1 MQLFEDLPLPPGLW
15 LVKWIDR
22 FQLGHDSEAPKVGVA
37 LQKLT
42 AQSVDEVT
50 RLPNT
55 AIAELLGSRP
65 RTSEAG
71 EIEQPIITNRVIQA
85 GYLPIL
91 SVGEVIE
98 GGSQVTRLPPQTRE
112 VRLTHDTALADVRVG
127 SPLAP
132 PPDWSASAPFRVLNR
147 FEYQLGGIPGIQES
161 RCLVFRFNGT
171 EYILPKMV
179 IFRAFYGFSS
189 KMINAL
195 CSGPWPEKVKE
206 VISFAPYKSGL
217 FTGVDE
223 DSGAWNIVL
232 QTGVPLSHAAALALL
247 WFDPYGRKQAESLYT
262 DSLRQNDGRRG
273 ADGRSWHAGANIPHR
288 LDLGPFKMRVQGFG
302 LRPFRPSQRGSS
314 VERFLITAITAS
326 TWTLPD
332 QEVRV
337 ATHNSNAQ
345 GEQQYPAP
353 EDRTY
358 WRGKRPVEGDPDAE
372 GTSTSDPSAQD
383 SVNIF
388 SATTFEYLNEP
399 RVAPQRKKT
408 NQVFPPSP
416 PASADPPSMLVS
428 AGEPTY
434 AKVPTSPADVQE
446 RIRARSKQ
454 FEFLIQALDELVS
467 DGQIDSFEA
476 CAPTDRALLITRNGL
491 PCWSLLS
498 PKDLRTGKV
507 PSSGWEVIHRDEPSE
522 PDRQEEARTQ
532 TRYARCA
539 LILEIHRASQS
550 IVLIEIEPRP
560 TESAYCIA
568 AFEKSQ
574 HLLPW
579 LVSLVLDAIR
589 EHEGRLRS
597 LDLDSV
603 FAPITSNPVAVLKH
617 PYKHEE
623 TTQKK
628 LGPIIGLRADLLG
641 NALLRLLR

>member
-15 LVKWIDR
+15 LIKWIDR
-22 FQLGHDSEAPKVGVA
+22 FQLGHDSEAPKVNVA

-42 AQSVDEVT
+42 AQSTDE
-50 RLPNT
+50 LAQLSNT
-55 AIAELLGSRP
+55 TIAELLGSRP
-65 RTSEAG
+65 RTSDGG
-71 EIEQPIITNRVIQA
+71 EVEQPVTTNRVIQA

-98 GGSQVTRLPPQTRE
+98 GGSQVSRLPPQTRE
-112 VRLTHDTALADVRVG
+112 VRLTHNTALADLRVDA
-127 SPLAP
+127 PLP
-132 PPDWSASAPFRVLNR
+132 PPADWSASAPFRVLNR

-189 KMINAL
+189 KVINAL
-195 CSGPWPEKVKE
+195 CSGPWPEKVRE
-206 VISFAPYKSGL
+206 VISFAHYQSGL

-223 DSGAWNIVL
+223 ASGAWNIVL
-232 QTGVPLSHAAALALL
+232 QTGVPPSHAAALALL

-302 LRPFRPSQRGSS
+302 LRAFRPSQRGSLI
-314 VERFLITAITAS
+314 ERFLITAITAS

-332 QEVRV
+332 QEVCF

-345 GEQQYPAP
+345 GEQQHPAP
-353 EDRTY
+353 EGRTY
-358 WRGKRPVEGDPDAE
+358 WRGKRPVEGDPNAV

-399 RVAPQRKKT
+399 QVTAQRKKT
-408 NQVFPPSP
+408 NQTFPPSP
-416 PASADPPSMLVS
+416 PTPTDAPSLLVS

-434 AKVPTSPADVQE
+434 AKAPASPTDVQE

-454 FEFLIQALDELVS
+454 FEFLIEALDELAK
-467 DGQIDSFEA
+467 DGRIDSFEA

-498 PKDLRTGKV
+498 PKNLRTGNV
-507 PSSGWEVIHRDEPSE
+507 PFTGWEVIHRDETPE

-560 TESAYCIA
+560 TENAYCMV

-574 HLLPW
+574 PLLPW

-597 LDLDSV
+597 LDLNSL
-603 FAPITSNPVAVLKH
+603 FAPITSNSVAVLKH
-617 PYKHEE
+617 PYKHEKAI
-623 TTQKK
+623 TKK
-628 LGPIIGLRADLLG
+628 WGPIIGLRADLLG